1 MAFSFNWAGLTAP
14 QVSMGKEVD
23 LNEIGKNIGTGLRG
37 YRNREAAEEFAKKID
52 EYRKGRGA
60 KLQRAKEI
68 RARIAQLEEEN
79 KQLAALI
86 AQNEGGEAVE
96 QSSPELPPMDPKSY
110 ELMMF
115 DPTTASLEDT
125 KKIQGYLWGDN
136 SAEVDGKWGPKSQA
150 KWDEWYNNQRYFQ
163 FGG

>member
-23 LNEIGKNIGTGLRG
+23 LNEIGKNLGSGLRG

-52 EYRKGRGA
+52 EYRNIRGGN
-60 KLQRAKEI
+60 LQRANEI
-68 RARIAQLEEEN
+68 RARIAELEDEN
-79 KQLAALI
+79 KQLASLVTP
-86 AQNEGGEAVE
+86 NEGGEAVE
-96 QSSPELPPMDPKSY
+96 QSSELPPMDPKDY

-115 DPTTASLEDT
+115 DPSSASTEDT

-136 SAEVDGKWGPKSQA
+136 TAEIDGKWGPKSQA
-150 KWDEWYNNQRYFQ
+150 KWDEWYNNQRYFR